1 MIFNKRLV
9 GRIFPGHS
17 RLLQALNQNA
27 LFLKWAKEHEDCR
40 AFAPG
45 GKAGPELTDFYRFVL
60 ELAAGSDQ
68 PVDLLEFGVAQG
80 RTLRLWTEINRHP
93 RSRFFGFDSFHG
105 LPEDWDWA
113 VGGLPKGTF
122 STGGEPPDIAD
133 RRIQYVWGL
142 FQHSL
147 PAFLDRFHPR
157 SPLVVHLDCDLYS
170 STLYTLTRLD
180 ALLQGASVIFDEF
193 DNLLHEFAAFQDY
206 ARSYRRAYQVLARVG
221 FFKKAAVRVGESY

>member
-1 MIFNKRLV
+1 MVFNKRLV

-27 LFLKWAKEHEDCR
+27 LFLKWAKKHEDCR
-40 AFAPG
+40 VFAPG
-45 GKAGPELTDFYRFVL
+45 RPGPELADFYRCVL
-60 ELAAGSDQ
+60 EEAAGTDR
-68 PVDLLEFGVAQG
+68 PIDYLEFGVAQG

-93 RSRFFGFDSFHG
+93 HSRFFGFDSFHG

-122 STGGEPPDIAD
+122 STGGEPPDIDD
-133 RRIQYVWGL
+133 RRVQYVRGL
-142 FQHSL
+142 FQRSL
-147 PAFLDRFHPR
+147 PAFLAGYRPR

-170 STLYTLTRLD
+170 STLYALTRLD
-180 ALLQGASVIFDEF
+180 ALLPGALVIFDEF

-206 ARSYRRAYQVLARVG
+206 ARSYRRGYQVLARVG
-221 FFKKAAVRVGESY
+221 FFKKAAVRIGESY